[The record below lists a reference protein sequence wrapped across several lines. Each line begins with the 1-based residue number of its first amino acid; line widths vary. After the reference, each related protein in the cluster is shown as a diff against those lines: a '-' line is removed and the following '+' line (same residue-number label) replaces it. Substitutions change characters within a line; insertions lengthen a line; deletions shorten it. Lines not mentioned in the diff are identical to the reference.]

1 MRTNVCMATP
11 TMAKPPPTKKASN
24 TRGILISQIILMLA
38 VSVRTVFVEN
48 SLLPIT
54 WMTSLTEIA
63 VLPSMIPAAMEIAV
77 STNRAIK
84 ESEGDRTYC
93 TT

>member
-1 MRTNVCMATP
+1 MKNKSYIQPKQTFIMVS
-11 TMAKPPPTKKASN
+11 ASN
-24 TRGILISQIILMLA
+24 ASKTVHMRA
-38 VSVRTVFVEN
+38 VHFTYG